1 MAALADL
8 DMYPSVVNTP
18 HHKRWCV
25 VIPIGAAGATGTL
38 LQAPLPGLTVTN
50 NGTGI
55 YDVAGMPIAMAESTG
70 KSRVHFQLY
79 SPSLTVT
86 ECTVTAD
93 DYNAGTLTFKTS
105 KAGTAAEPASG
116 NTITMYFEGESE

>member
-1 MAALADL
+1 MAALGDIEQF
-8 DMYPSVVNTP
+8 PRRHNKP
-18 HHKRWCV
+18 HGVTWSM

-38 LQAPLPGLTVTN
+38 LQSPDPGLTVTH
-50 NGTGI
+50 GSTGV
-55 YDVAGMPIAMAESTG
+55 YAVAGMPVAMAESTG

-93 DYNAGTLTFKTS
+93 DYNAGTLTFTTS
-105 KAGTAAEPASG
+105 KAGSAADPASG
-116 NTITMYFEGESE
+116 DTVTMYFNGESE

>member
-1 MAALADL
+1 MGALADL
-8 DMYPSVVNTP
+8 DFYAQVHNRP
-18 HHKRWCV
+18 HVKRWSV

-38 LQAPLPGLTVTN
+38 LQGPPGIACAYTA
-50 NGTGI
+50 TGI
-55 YDVAGMPIAMAESTG
+55 YAVSAMPLAMAESTG

-105 KAGTAAEPASG
+105 KGGTAAEPASG
-116 NTITMYFEGESE
+116 DTITMYFEGESE